1 MIRTIEATRSN
12 DIWNAII
19 GAGGGIT
26 IKSNAE
32 LEVHE
37 AKLKSFA
44 LRKACGWIEQ
54 QASDV
59 KTNELQ
65 ITNIPLERNL
75 QSNATG
81 KIYFDAD
88 NIDDNNKR
96 ECVLIIDNLDSFT
109 MNIANSVHKFQ
120 SQCLDYQR

>member
-1 MIRTIEATRSN
+1 MIRTIEATRSS

-26 IKSNAE
+26 IKSNPE

-54 QASDV
+54 QASDI
-59 KTNELQ
+59 KTNKLQ
-65 ITNIPLERNL
+65 ITKIPLERNL
-75 QSNATG
+75 QSSATG
-81 KIYFDAD
+81 KIYFDVD
-88 NIDDNNKR
+88 KIDKN
-96 ECVLIIDNLDSFT
+96 
-109 MNIANSVHKFQ
+109 ANRKVFN
-120 SQCLDYQR
+120 YR